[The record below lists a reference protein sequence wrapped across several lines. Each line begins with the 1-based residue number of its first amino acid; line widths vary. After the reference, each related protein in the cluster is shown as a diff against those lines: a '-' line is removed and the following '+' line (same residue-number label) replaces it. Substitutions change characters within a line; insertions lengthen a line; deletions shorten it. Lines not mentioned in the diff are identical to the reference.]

1 MSVWLTIPS
10 ARPPVEAEP
19 ILQQWRERGYKI
31 ALWRDSSEGY
41 LETITFTNDVLTSGD
56 IFGTYPGYAQAIN
69 RLVACVLAK
78 DPSAEWCVAAGD
90 DISPD
95 PNHTAEEIAAQ
106 CNAHF
111 WNEYEC
117 TYPPNRPAPAWG
129 KEAYYSYHAYTRL
142 KTMGVMQPTGDRWG
156 EKPDHP
162 DQHLRTAYIDRVC
175 GSAWLGR
182 EFCQRVNQGKG
193 PLWPQYTH
201 MGVDEE
207 LQAVAT
213 KLGVLWQRPDLI
225 HVHHHWGRKR
235 GMTDDMPAFLKE
247 VNTPKH
253 WTAYKKLFA
262 ERQAAGFPGSECL

>member
-10 ARPPVEAEP
+10 ARPPEEAEP
-19 ILQQWRERGYKI
+19 ILQQWRDRGYKI

-41 LETITFTNDVLTSGD
+41 LETITVTNGVLTSGD
-56 IFGTYPGYAQAIN
+56 VFGTYPGYAQAVN
-69 RLVACVLAK
+69 RLVACVLEN

-95 PNHTAEEIAAQ
+95 LNHTAEEIARECAD
-106 CNAHF
+106 HF
-111 WNEYEC
+111 RNHHIDETGETIDVHP
-117 TYPPNRPAPAWG
+117 TY
-129 KEAYYSYHAYTRL
+129 
-142 KTMGVMQPTGDRWG
+142 GVMQPTGDRWG

-162 DQHLRTAYIDRVC
+162 DPHLRTAYADRVC

-182 EFCQRVNQGKG
+182 EFCQRVNRGNG
-193 PLWPQYTH
+193 PLWPAYYH

-207 LQAVAT
+207 LQAVAI
-213 KLGVLWQRPDLI
+213 KLGILWQRPDLI
-225 HVHHHWGRKR
+225 HRHHHWGRKR